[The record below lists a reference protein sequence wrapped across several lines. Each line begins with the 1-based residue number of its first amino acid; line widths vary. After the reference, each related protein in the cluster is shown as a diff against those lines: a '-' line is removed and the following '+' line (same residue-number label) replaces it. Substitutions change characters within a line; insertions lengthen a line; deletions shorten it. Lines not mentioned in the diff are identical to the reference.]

1 MTIILCTTAVHYF
14 ESEDIRCYKLTFP
27 VRWLN
32 MSQSGTSAQ
41 IFSEELSELGTIFWR
56 DINVDTAHLKKQIKS
71 RAINSKRWIVELR
84 IKHQSIMWLR
94 PKKKIYMYT
103 QTYTRT
109 LYTSIL
115 KAEHVITWIS
125 FENEFHKMIIVYN
138 TYAHDI
144 NIFS

>member
-1 MTIILCTTAVHYF
+1 
-14 ESEDIRCYKLTFP
+14 
-27 VRWLN
+27 
-32 MSQSGTSAQ
+32 
-41 IFSEELSELGTIFWR
+41 
-56 DINVDTAHLKKQIKS
+56 
-71 RAINSKRWIVELR
+71 
-84 IKHQSIMWLR
+84 
-94 PKKKIYMYT
+94 MYT